1 MSLMGYRE
9 GEPKSMGP
17 IKQHGFKA
25 MGQKQ
30 RNKPEKFIY
39 EFCIV
44 SLCKMKY
51 GGWTTDPKALEF
63 LGYFNCLWIH
73 WDKIFEIGNVLE
85 KFWMHIYCSW
95 FKWQSWQ
102 E

>member
-1 MSLMGYRE
+1 MSLTGYRE
-9 GEPKSMGP
+9 GEPKSTGP

-30 RNKPEKFIY
+30 RNKPKKFIY

-51 GGWTTDPKALEF
+51 GGCTTDPKALEF
-63 LGYFNCLWIH
+63 QLFMDSLGQNIWNWEWFR
-73 WDKIFEIGNVLE
+73 KVLNA
-85 KFWMHIYCSW
+85 HLL
-95 FKWQSWQ
+95 
-102 E
+102 